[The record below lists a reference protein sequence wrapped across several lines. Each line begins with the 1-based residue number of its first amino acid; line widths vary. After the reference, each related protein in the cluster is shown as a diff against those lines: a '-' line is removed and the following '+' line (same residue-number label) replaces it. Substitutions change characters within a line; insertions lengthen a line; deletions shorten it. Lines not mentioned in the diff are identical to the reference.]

1 MEEAE
6 AVESL
11 GRLGLSAYE
20 AKVFIA
26 LQSLGTATASDI
38 DRVADVPRSQ
48 VYGAAERLEER
59 GLVEVQQADPIR
71 YRPVGLEEARSRLR
85 SRLERETKQAF
96 DYLEHARDQREQE
109 EREQEGVWT
118 VQGRE
123 TISARVLDLI
133 EEADERIVFASE
145 PDLLD
150 DPIVDALRAAARE
163 VSVVVVT
170 HVDAVAETFAD
181 DEHVTVRRVPKAL
194 DTEDRAG
201 RLLVADRDTVLLSVF
216 GQSSMFPQTVE
227 ETAIW
232 SAETGL
238 AAVLIQLLDSWLGD
252 LVEV

>member
-71 YRPVGLEEARSRLR
+71 YRAVGLEEARSRLR
-85 SRLERETKQAF
+85 SRLERETEQAF
-96 DYLEHARDQREQE
+96 DYLEHARDQRGQE

-118 VQGRE
+118 IQGRE
-123 TISARVLDLI
+123 AITARVLDLV
-133 EEADERIVFASE
+133 EEADERLVFASE

-150 DPIVDALRAAARE
+150 DVVVEALVEAAADIE
-163 VSVVVVT
+163 VVVVT
-170 HVDAVAETFAD
+170 HVDAVAETFAGV
-181 DEHVTVRRVPKAL
+181 ENVTVRRVPKAL
-194 DTEDRAG
+194 DSEDQAG
-201 RLLVADRDTVLLSVF
+201 RLLVADRDTVLLSVA
-216 GQSSMFPQTVE
+216 GQSSMLPQAVE

-232 SAETGL
+232 SADTGL